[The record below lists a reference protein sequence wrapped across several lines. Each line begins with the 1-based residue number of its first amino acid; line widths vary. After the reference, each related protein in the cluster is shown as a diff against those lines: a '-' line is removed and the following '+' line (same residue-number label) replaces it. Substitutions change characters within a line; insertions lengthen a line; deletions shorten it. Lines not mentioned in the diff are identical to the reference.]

1 MREVQ
6 VSVSAVS
13 GIGNQ
18 KFRSLCSGLWLRTKP
33 VLIRHPDSGSTF
45 PGRPVREFSN
55 TGAECGNF
63 YIAATVTA
71 GDADLYLDS
80 NKNIEYHIYLYYC
93 SHSVGFSKL
102 LYSIV
107 FISLTLNLYSMFS

>member
-45 PGRPVREFSN
+45 PGRPVREFLIL
-55 TGAECGNF
+55 GQ
-63 YIAATVTA
+63 
-71 GDADLYLDS
+71 
-80 NKNIEYHIYLYYC
+80 
-93 SHSVGFSKL
+93 SVGT
-102 LYSIV
+102 SILPLQSQQ
-107 FISLTLNLYSMFS
+107 IP

>member
-45 PGRPVREFSN
+45 PGPPVREFLIL
-55 TGAECGNF
+55 GQ
-63 YIAATVTA
+63 
-71 GDADLYLDS
+71 
-80 NKNIEYHIYLYYC
+80 
-93 SHSVGFSKL
+93 SVGT
-102 LYSIV
+102 SILPLQ
-107 FISLTLNLYSMFS
+107 SQQEMLTCTWIQIKT

>member
-13 GIGNQ
+13 GIGTQ

-45 PGRPVREFSN
+45 PGRPVREFLIL
-55 TGAECGNF
+55 GQ
-63 YIAATVTA
+63 
-71 GDADLYLDS
+71 
-80 NKNIEYHIYLYYC
+80 
-93 SHSVGFSKL
+93 SVGT
-102 LYSIV
+102 SILPLQSQQD
-107 FISLTLNLYSMFS
+107 SLTCTCGLL

>member
-45 PGRPVREFSN
+45 PGRPVREFLILGQS
-55 TGAECGNF
+55 GNF

-71 GDADLYLDS
+71 D
-80 NKNIEYHIYLYYC
+80 
-93 SHSVGFSKL
+93 
-102 LYSIV
+102 
-107 FISLTLNLYSMFS
+107 SLTCTCGLL

>member
-45 PGRPVREFSN
+45 PGRPVREFLILGQSVG
-55 TGAECGNF
+55 T
-63 YIAATVTA
+63 
-71 GDADLYLDS
+71 S
-80 NKNIEYHIYLYYC
+80 KLYYYL
-93 SHSVGFSKL
+93 SPKKMLEPADIFL
-102 LYSIV
+102 LHVLKQHTPTVYLSQPI
-107 FISLTLNLYSMFS
+107 FL

>member
-18 KFRSLCSGLWLRTKP
+18 KFRSLCSGLWLRTTP

-45 PGRPVREFSN
+45 PGRPVREFLIL
-55 TGAECGNF
+55 GQ
-63 YIAATVTA
+63 
-71 GDADLYLDS
+71 
-80 NKNIEYHIYLYYC
+80 
-93 SHSVGFSKL
+93 SVGT
-102 LYSIV
+102 SILPLQSQQD
-107 FISLTLNLYSMFS
+107 SLTCTCGLL